1 MNIAF
6 DAKRIT
12 HNGTGLGNYSRFV
25 VNGLSEAFPEVS
37 FRLYTPGPGKET
49 LRNRIESRPNVSFHY
64 PESTF
69 GKLIPSLW
77 RSSGVIPTLKQD
89 KIDLYHGLSNEI
101 PTGLAKKHIPSIV
114 TIHDLIFLRYPELY
128 KPIDRSIYT
137 YKFRQ
142 ACLRSDKIVAI
153 SRQTQRDIQA
163 FFGIPE
169 SKIEVIYQG
178 CDPLFAEEVQE
189 SARLS
194 VREKYG
200 IQGPFLLSV
209 GSIEPRKNLLLL
221 VKALKG
227 LKEDISLVAIGKRT
241 PYTDVV
247 EQYVRENHLQDRV
260 KLLSGIPFSELPAF
274 YHMATLFVY
283 PSKFEGFGIP
293 ILEAQLSGTPVI
305 AATGSCLEEAGGPG
319 ALYTD
324 PRNENELQGLIESV
338 LNEPKLAEAM
348 RREGKEYANN
358 FTPKKLANNMMRL
371 YRQTLK

>member
-25 VNGLSEAFPEVS
+25 VNGLSEAYPED
-37 FRLYTPGPGKET
+37 FFWLYTPGQGKET
-49 LRNRIESRPNVSFHY
+49 LRNRIQPRSNVSFHY
-64 PESTF
+64 PESTL

-77 RSSGVIPTLKQD
+77 RSSGVISALRQD
-89 KIDLYHGLSNEI
+89 RIDLYHGLSNEI
-101 PTGLAKKHIPSIV
+101 PAGLAKNNIPSVV
-114 TIHDLIFLRYPELY
+114 TIHDLIFLRFPHLY

-163 FFGIPE
+163 YFGIPE

-178 CDPLFAEEVQE
+178 CDPLFGEKVPESVQ
-189 SARLS
+189 LS

-200 IQGPFLLSV
+200 IQGPFILSV
-209 GSIEPRKNLLLL
+209 GSIEARKNLLLL

-227 LKEDISLVAIGKRT
+227 LKEDISLIAIGKRT
-241 PYTDVV
+241 PYTDTID
-247 EQYVRENHLQDRV
+247 EYIRENNLQNRV

-293 ILEAQLSGTPVI
+293 ILEAQLAGTPVI

-324 PRNENELQGLIESV
+324 PENENELRGLIESI

-348 RREGKEYANN
+348 RKEGEEYTKN
-358 FTPKKLANNMMRL
+358 FAPKKLADDMMGL
-371 YRQTLK
+371 YQQIQK

>member
-1 MNIAF
+1 MVAV
-6 DAKRIT
+6 A
-12 HNGTGLGNYSRFV
+12 GL
-25 VNGLSEAFPEVS
+25 
-37 FRLYTPGPGKET
+37 GKET
-49 LRNRIESRPNVSFHY
+49 LRNRIHPHSNVSFHY
-64 PESTF
+64 PESTL

-77 RSSGVIPTLKQD
+77 RSSGVISALRQD
-89 KIDLYHGLSNEI
+89 RIDLYHGLSNEI
-101 PTGLAKKHIPSIV
+101 PAGLAKNNIPSVV
-114 TIHDLIFLRYPELY
+114 TIHDLIFLRFPHLY

-163 FFGIPE
+163 YFGIPE
-169 SKIEVIYQG
+169 SKIEVVYQG
-178 CDPLFAEEVQE
+178 CDPLFGEEVPE
-189 SARLS
+189 SVQLS

-200 IQGPFLLSV
+200 IQGPFILSV
-209 GSIEPRKNLLLL
+209 GSIEARKNLLLL

-227 LKEDISLVAIGKRT
+227 LKEDISLIAIGKRT
-241 PYTDVV
+241 PYTDTVD
-247 EQYVRENHLQDRV
+247 EYIRENNLQNRV
-260 KLLSGIPFSELPAF
+260 KLLNGIPFSELPAF

-293 ILEAQLSGTPVI
+293 ILEAQLAGTPVI

-324 PRNENELQGLIESV
+324 PENENELQGLIESI

-348 RREGKEYANN
+348 RKEGKEYTKN
-358 FTPKKLANNMMRL
+358 FAPKKLADDMMGL
-371 YRQTLK
+371 YQQIRK